1 MEERIQFEA
10 REVARHLLRS
20 FQESHPQW
28 RDDCTPLDMI
38 TRWLDLEVETFH
50 AGDQPEGT
58 FGYLDAKENL
68 IWLRR
73 DLPALLRRFTL
84 AHELGHAMLHRK
96 VASRLQPLFES
107 IRAGIP
113 IATGDEGGSRED
125 PCSTD
130 DVREEVSSPTFQEQ
144 AEEMLGPGVTYDP
157 RSQRELAANIFA
169 AELLMP
175 LERVRA
181 LYLARDTQASQL
193 ASIFQVSQSAM
204 LNRLADLVMGD
215 VEDENRDTG
224 EHG

>member
-1 MEERIQFEA
+1 MEERLQFEA

-50 AGDQPEGT
+50 SGDQPEGT
-58 FGYLDAKENL
+58 FGYLDPQENL

-73 DLPALLRRFTL
+73 GLPPRLRGFTL
-84 AHELGHAMLHRK
+84 AHDLGHAVLHRK
-96 VASRLQPLFES
+96 VASRLQLLFES

-113 IATGDEGGSRED
+113 VAPGDEGASHED

-144 AEEMLGPGVTYDP
+144 AEELLGPGVAYDP

-204 LNRLADLVMGD
+204 LKRLADLVIADIEEG
-215 VEDENRDTG
+215 
-224 EHG
+224 